1 MNLQEATVKVKIFTN
16 NGNSQ
21 EHETELNQWL
31 EKNNRIDI
39 ISINQSCSVEEGANA
54 SIYIWY
60 KE

>member
-1 MNLQEATVKVKIFTN
+1 MKVKIFTN
-16 NGNSQ
+16 TGNSK

-39 ISINQSCSVEEGANA
+39 ISINQSCPFEEGASA
-54 SIYIWY
+54 TIYIWY